1 MAVPMQ
7 VWRESCSCAGA
18 EQERRR
24 QDQAS
29 VEFPDFREHM
39 ARHQRDS
46 QSRREAF
53 HTVRTRA
60 RGKSREEIKD
70 LYESELRSRGLPIPS
85 EDVLDANVDAITG
98 NYLPGARLLG
108 RCMADLAKL
117 AGGIL
122 RPPR

>member
-1 MAVPMQ
+1 MK

-24 QDQAS
+24 QDQAG

-46 QSRREAF
+46 QSRREAS
-53 HTVRTRA
+53 HAVRAKA
-60 RGKSREEIKD
+60 RGKSREEIRD
-70 LYESELRSRGLPIPS
+70 LYEAELRSRGLPIPS
-85 EDVLDANVDAITG
+85 EDVLAANVDAITG

-108 RCMADLAKL
+108 RSLADIAKL
-117 AGGIL
+117 VGGII